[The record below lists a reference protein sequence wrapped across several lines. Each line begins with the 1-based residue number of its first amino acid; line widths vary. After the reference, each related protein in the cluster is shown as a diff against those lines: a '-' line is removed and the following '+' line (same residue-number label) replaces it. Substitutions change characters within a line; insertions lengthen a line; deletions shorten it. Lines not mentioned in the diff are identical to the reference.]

1 MTQRNVILLAV
12 VAVVGAAG
20 AFWHFALAPKRER
33 ISKLDADIAKQE
45 QARDAANS
53 EAAGYEKSKAAY
65 DANYAKVVRL
75 GKAVPADDDARS
87 LLVQVENAAQ
97 RDKVDFRLINVGGGT
112 AAAGSASPDAAAPST
127 PGAQT
132 IPGSDVAMLPFS
144 FAFTGKYFSLAQFL
158 GKVDR
163 FVTVRN
169 AKTDAT
175 GRLLLLTSFSLKP
188 DNTTGYPNLRAE
200 VGATTYVTQPPTTQP
215 DAGTSATEAPSA
227 GADGASPPAAPT
239 TPTTTATATGAVR

>member
-1 MTQRNVILLAV
+1 VTKRNAILLSV
-12 VAVVGAAG
+12 VALVGAVG

-33 ISKLDADIAKQE
+33 ISKLDADITKQE

-65 DANYAKVVRL
+65 DANYAKIVRL
-75 GKAVPADDDARS
+75 GKAVPADDDVRS

-112 AAAGSASPDAAAPST
+112 APASAASPDATAPST

-132 IPGSDVAMLPFS
+132 VPGSDIAMLPFS

-188 DNTTGYPNLRAE
+188 DNTLGYPNLRAE
-200 VGATTYVTQPPTTQP
+200 VGATTYVTPPPTSLP
-215 DAGTSATEAPSA
+215 DAGKSAPESPSA
-227 GADGASPPAAPT
+227 GAGSASPSDASTP
-239 TPTTTATATGAVR
+239 PTTTATATGAVR